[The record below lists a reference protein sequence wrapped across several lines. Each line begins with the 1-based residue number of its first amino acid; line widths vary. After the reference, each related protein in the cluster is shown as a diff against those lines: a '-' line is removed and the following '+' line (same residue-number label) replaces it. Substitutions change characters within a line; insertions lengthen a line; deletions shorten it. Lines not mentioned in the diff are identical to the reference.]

1 MKIRLMTALLCGVI
15 VTTLVGCSIDEP
27 YPAKGNRCFVRDRHG
42 RLWSASSFHNACH
55 HALQKCNHWHYQHG
69 IRHYRCEVE

>member
-27 YPAKGNRCFVRDRHG
+27 YPAKGNRCFVRDR
-42 RLWSASSFHNACH
+42 
-55 HALQKCNHWHYQHG
+55 ALQKCNHWHYQHG